1 MIGACVARGEDSTD
15 GPALGMDTGG
25 TEDPTAEGSS
35 SSTTTPPGDESAP
48 PPTTT
53 TSPPSDT
60 SDASTTMAACTDP
73 ATWYRDQDG
82 DGFGDPGETVEACEA
97 PGGYTHDANDCDDG
111 DPDVHPGATE
121 PCGGPDLDC
130 DFEAPPLCRSCLE
143 LLSEGT
149 GEDDGLYSIDPD
161 GEAGPLPQQQVWC
174 DMTTDGGGW
183 TLVQRTVWD
192 PTETDAMRTGFSE
205 WRNTT
210 LGSPTADLGY
220 RLSGE
225 TWPEL
230 NTQLDHM
237 IRLDVRQEEDGES
250 CEPLFYVGT
259 NGTVVVDDT
268 TAWVTGLEAD
278 VTMVNATELSTL
290 DTGPSTDCLA
300 NADAIPWFYGSCC
313 STCPAYEGGY
323 WVGRRPMASY
333 TTVADFNGNTTAEVC
348 SGTPQPAMQG
358 NFVGMNAMEY
368 YLR

>member
-1 MIGACVARGEDSTD
+1 M
-15 GPALGMDTGG
+15 P
-25 TEDPTAEGSS
+25 
-35 SSTTTPPGDESAP
+35 PPG
-48 PPTTT
+48 
-53 TSPPSDT
+53 DT
-60 SDASTTMAACTDP
+60 SDASTTAAACSDP
-73 ATWYRDQDG
+73 STWYRDQDG

-97 PGGYTHDANDCDDG
+97 PPGHTHDDNDCDDG

-121 PCGGPDLDC
+121 PCGGPDVDC

-210 LGSPTADLGY
+210 LGSPAADLGY

-230 NTQLDHM
+230 NTQLDHLL
-237 IRLDVRQEEDGES
+237 RLDVRQQEDGES
-250 CEPLFYVGT
+250 CEPLFYLGT
-259 NGTVVVDDT
+259 NGTVVVDDS
-268 TAWVTGLEAD
+268 TAWVTGLESD
-278 VTMVNATELSTL
+278 VGMLSATELSTF
-290 DTGPSTDCLA
+290 DTGPSPTCLT
-300 NADAIPWFYGSCC
+300 NSDAVPWFYGACC

-323 WVGRRPMASY
+323 WVGRRPMANY
-333 TTVADFNGNTTAEVC
+333 TTVPDANGNTTAEVC
-348 SGTPQPAMQG
+348 SGTPQAAMQG